1 MTQTLTYKNDTGA
14 TGTYIQQDVD
24 LDGVS
29 LLQSAG
35 DITSVVLKITWNAPY
50 DWQHSECYVNDP
62 DGSTHYMFTAG
73 SLPFGSGVRTDTL
86 TIASGSFP
94 SSIDGVWEFYL
105 DDQMGGSNTLTEV
118 IVEVL
123 VTSANMPATYGESLW
138 WNGEAY
144 PGGIDLSGYAG
155 HIYPQNGATIVADS
169 GSGGSYA
176 YSFDG
181 VDDVWSDGGNASFD
195 NNSTM
200 SVSAWL
206 KHNGTSGQQMIV
218 CNHGGYKG
226 NWQLY
231 RSGHKL
237 FMYMAHFS
245 YPATNSIASLTLE
258 VSNVLPTAATWY
270 HVAAGFDGS
279 LTMADRLKLYVD
291 GSQVAGT
298 TVPNW
303 SLGGLTAVPYAT
315 IIGSLPPQA
324 IGGMVEVS
332 VLGTPSGNIY
342 FPFDG
347 LVDDARAWPNTVL
360 TADDLTWLASARG
373 VAGGP
378 PDWLPYF
385 AQPQTFIGLG
395 R

>member
-1 MTQTLTYKNDTGA
+1 MTQTLIYENSAGS
-14 TGTYIQQDVD
+14 TGTSIQADVEVA
-24 LDGVS
+24 GVS

-35 DITSVVLKITWNAPY
+35 DITSLVLKITWTAPY

-62 DGSTHYMFTAG
+62 DGSTHYIFSAG
-73 SLPFGSGVRTDTL
+73 SLPFGSGQRTDTL
-86 TIASGSFP
+86 TISSGSFP
-94 SSIDGVWEFYL
+94 SSINGTWEFYL
-105 DDQMGGSNTLTEV
+105 DDQMGSTNTLDAV
-118 IVEVL
+118 SVDVL

-144 PGGIDLSGYAG
+144 PGGIDLSANAG
-155 HIYPQNGATIVADS
+155 HIYPQNGATIVADT
-169 GSGGSYA
+169 GSGGAYA

-195 NNSTM
+195 GNSTM
-200 SVSAWL
+200 SVSAWI
-206 KHNGTSGQQMIV
+206 KHDGTSGKQMIV

-231 RSGHKL
+231 RTGDEL
-237 FMYMAHFS
+237 GMYMGFFS
-245 YPATNSIASLTLE
+245 YPASSSIASLTLE

-270 HVAAGFDGS
+270 HVAAVFNGS

-303 SLGGLTAVPYAT
+303 SLGGLTTVPNAT
-315 IIGSLPPQA
+315 VAGPLPPQA

-332 VLGTPSGNIY
+332 TYGTPTGTIY

-347 LVDDARAWPNTVL
+347 LVDDARAWPSYIL
-360 TADDLTWLASARG
+360 SADDITWLASGRG

-378 PDWLPYF
+378 PSWLPYF

-395 R
+395 T